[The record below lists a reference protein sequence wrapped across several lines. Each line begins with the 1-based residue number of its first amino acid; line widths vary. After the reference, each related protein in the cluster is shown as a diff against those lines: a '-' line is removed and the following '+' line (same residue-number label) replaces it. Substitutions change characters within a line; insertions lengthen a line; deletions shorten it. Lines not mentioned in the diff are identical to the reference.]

1 MIRQYIFKT
10 TKEIKFSLP
19 EDIKHQQFIK
29 LERSYDG
36 IEYKVLDITKYD
48 IIDKSLITLNFKIE
62 KETFIKISVADTG
75 LELGEVAIPYKS
87 DIEDVLDNLTETEQ
101 TLLQY
106 IDEAEIKQTQVTN
119 LKNNIL
125 SNELSINNGA
135 TTIENN
141 TTTIENNEKD
151 VYQILIDTNNT
162 IRGLKTITEQRIIE
176 KEPFNDYYTFD
187 ITPFNTLKDEA
198 IADKNK
204 AEIYANE
211 ADVSNNLDVSQID
224 LALSS
229 INSSLDNIKASVVI
243 STAAYN
249 KALNNKNKCV
259 QYKNK
264 VVKWNT
270 NGQFYSQETTNLK
283 AQALD
288 LKQQILDKIE
298 EFGTITDIIDDG
310 NIVGDKTYSSLK
322 SYELITDGDLPEN
335 TKTSQEINEIKIE
348 SLFNNTNE
356 LVGVLP
362 TDKIKY
368 YRTQDKGYYNCSFQ
382 DLKNKI
388 YQKDFMTK
396 EETNSINYN
405 TYLNISQSGNYR
417 KTKKKS
423 FIEYS
428 NEVIVGYINGSPI
441 FRNYF
446 QITNNDGINFII
458 PKGELDIGN
467 IINIQ
472 AMVSN
477 ETVFKNVN
485 YFDDGINILIDKGM
499 FSYCNVI
506 IDSTIIDIIDDSPLL
521 YENNFSALNTT
532 ISNATYDEF
541 GKIVNNYGMV
551 SEITNTP
558 YEQEIEDGGFKEYN
572 SQITLE
578 LQNLEATNQTTS
590 TFKTMKQVVNG
601 QELYLDNYLSEVS
614 ISGVVENQVGGDYTI
629 VKTTDTNQSTTDGVI
644 KSIGGK
650 IVRIKQV
657 GNQIVITR
665 HSNTTTLPIEYTYTI
680 DSTYFTNQ
688 ITAPSIFTSLSSFE
702 FFVNG
707 YDKIQDDGDYF
718 YFSVVIRGEGIAN
731 HLFLVKCL
739 ISSFSIVQSWKF
751 LGLYGLDVVNG
762 DVMTCGSVIDGYVFY
777 QARRVSTSETYN
789 TYLYKI
795 NLTTLEIQEKTGYYG
810 EHVYKTS
817 EGTVCLAGSGYL
829 RNFQNFKLNIPT
841 FSLTNFVSVEAYGSI
856 KYILTPENHLIVRY
870 YTESGGNYNH
880 RIYSLNNA
888 NYGSVLYNGTTI
900 YLPILGE
907 LVYLGTFN
915 GEIYTLSA
923 GRYLKY
929 NINLGTYTQIYVNMK
944 PMSGINGNIITTNVK
959 NSDGKEIVFFNTN
972 ANQFTIDN
980 RPLESEYTVTVPTQ
994 TNTISTVYLKPEITL
1009 KDGLKDDNTI
1019 VVGDLSEKE
1028 LFINTELSGAN
1039 LIVYETNTTQEQ
1051 TDTKRFY
1058 MWNIVAEKFNK
1069 LKKVVTYFKKK
1080 G

>member
-1 MIRQYIFKT
+1 MIRNYIFKT
-10 TKEIKFSLP
+10 KKEIKFSLP

-75 LELGEVAIPYKS
+75 SELGEVAIPYKS

-106 IDEAEIKQTQVTN
+106 INEAETKQTQITN

-125 SNELSINNGA
+125 SNELSINNSA
-135 TTIENN
+135 NTIENN

-162 IRGLKTITEQRIIE
+162 IRGLKTITEQRILE
-176 KEPFNDYYTFD
+176 KEPFNDDYTFD
-187 ITPFNTLKDEA
+187 ITQFNTLKDEA
-198 IADKNK
+198 IADKNQ

-249 KALNNKNKCV
+249 QALNNKNKCV

-270 NGQFYSQETTNLK
+270 NGQFYAQETTNLK
-283 AQALD
+283 SQAED
-288 LKQQILDKIE
+288 LKTQILEKIE
-298 EFGTITDIIDDG
+298 DFGEITDIIDDG

-428 NEVIVGYINGSPI
+428 HEVIVGYVDGSPI

-485 YFDDGINILIDKGM
+485 YIDDGINILIDKSM

-532 ISNATYDEF
+532 ISNSTYDEF
-541 GKIVNNYGMV
+541 GKIVNNYGTI

-578 LQNLEATNQTTS
+578 LQDLEATEQTTS

-601 QELYLDNYLSEVS
+601 QHLYLDNYLSEVA
-614 ISGVVENQVGGDYTI
+614 ISGVVENQIGGDYTI
-629 VKTTDTNQSTTDGVI
+629 TNTTGLHTQINSYNKEVI
-644 KSIGGK
+644 NGKMIKVSISSNK
-650 IVRIKQV
+650 P
-657 GNQIVITR
+657 VITKMTNNN
-665 HSNTTTLPIEYTYTI
+665 SLTIEQTNTIQTSYFTSQLPGFTTLNVSKIINNY
-680 DSTYFTNQ
+680 N
-688 ITAPSIFTSLSSFE
+688 LSF
-702 FFVNG
+702 
-707 YDKIQDDGDYF
+707 DGSYF
-718 YFSVVIRGEGIAN
+718 YFSYFIQYNTSNTMIFVC
-731 HLFLVKCL
+731 KCNPSNL
-739 ISSFSIVQSWKF
+739 SIISSYKCNLDNLYNSYDYIV
-751 LGLYGLDVVNG
+751 G
-762 DVMTCGSVIDGYVFY
+762 GSVIDGFAYFSIHPSGNY
-777 QARRVSTSETYN
+777 YLYLRRVDLYNLSFIGSDIFVGSE
-789 TYLYKI
+789 K
-795 NLTTLEIQEKTGYYG
+795 
-810 EHVYKTS
+810 
-817 EGTVCLAGSGYL
+817 
-829 RNFQNFKLNIPT
+829 
-841 FSLTNFVSVEAYGSI
+841 
-856 KYILTPENHLIVRY
+856 
-870 YTESGGNYNH
+870 GGNYGQFFKTNEGYIVYWKTNETV
-880 RIYSLNNA
+880 IY
-888 NYGSVLYNGTTI
+888 VLSGTTLGIVKSHSLISNYNLQIKKINGNRALICFRQDTNYHCIKTIDLKYSSFGNVFQNETNI
-900 YLPILGE
+900 YRAIEGE
-907 LVYLGTFN
+907 PFYLGVFN
-915 GEIYTLSA
+915 NNEYYIVGN
-923 GRYLKY
+923 RYLKY
-929 NINLGTYTQIYVNMK
+929 DLSSFVYTLQNISI
-944 PMSGINGNIITTNVK
+944 GITWGNNTIGGIL
-959 NSDGKEIVFFNTN
+959 NSDNKLIVFHNTN
-972 ANQFTIDN
+972 NNQSIIDN
-980 RPLESEYTVTVPTQ
+980 RPLEAQYTVTIPTQ
-994 TNTISTVYLKPEITL
+994 PTTIETVYLKPIITL

>member
-75 LELGEVAIPYKS
+75 SELGKVAIPYKS

-106 IDEAEIKQTQVTN
+106 IDEAKIKQTQVTN

-141 TTTIENNEKD
+141 TTTIENNSED
-151 VYQILIDTNNT
+151 VYQVLIDTNNT
-162 IRGLKTITEQRIIE
+162 VRGLKTITEKRIVE
-176 KEPFNDYYTFD
+176 KEPFSDDYTFD
-187 ITPFNTLKDEA
+187 IIPFNTLRDEV
-198 IADKNK
+198 IADKNQ

-211 ADVSNNLDVSQID
+211 ADVSNNLDIASIG

-229 INSSLDNIKASVVI
+229 INSSLDNIKASVLI

-270 NGQFYSQETTNLK
+270 DGAFYSQETTNLK

-298 EFGTITDIIDDG
+298 EFGAITDIIDDG
-310 NIVGDKTYSSLK
+310 NILGDKTYSSLK
-322 SYELITDGDLPEN
+322 SYELITNGELPEN
-335 TKTSQEINEIKIE
+335 TKTSQELNEIKT
-348 SLFNNTNE
+348 SSDFNNTNE
-356 LVGVLP
+356 LIGVLS

-368 YRTQDKGYYNCSFQ
+368 YRSKDKGYYNCSFQ
-382 DLKNKI
+382 DLKNTI

-396 EETNSINYN
+396 EETNSINYK
-405 TYLNISQSGNYR
+405 TYLNIAQDGIYR

-428 NEVIVGYINGSPI
+428 HEVIVGYVESSPI

-446 QITNNDGINFII
+446 QITNNDGTNFII

-477 ETVFKNVN
+477 GIVFKNVN
-485 YFDDGINILIDKGM
+485 YIDDGINILIEKDM

-506 IDSTIIDIIDDSPLL
+506 IDSTIIDIVDDSPLL
-521 YENNFSALNTT
+521 YENNFSALNTI

-541 GKIVNNYGMV
+541 GKIVNNYGMI

-558 YEQEIEDGGFKEYN
+558 YEQEVEDGGFKEYN

-578 LQNLEATNQTTS
+578 LQDLEATEQTTS

-601 QELYLDNYLSEVS
+601 QELYLDNYLSEAT
-614 ISGVVENQVGGDYTI
+614 ISGVVENQIGGDYTI
-629 VKTTDTNQSTTDGVI
+629 VKTTDTNQSTTGGFI

-650 IVRIKQV
+650 IVKIKQV

-665 HSNTTTLPIEYTYTI
+665 HSNTTTLPVEYTYTI

-688 ITAPSIFTSLSSFE
+688 IAGFKTLSYFAI
-702 FFVNG
+702 FVNG
-707 YDKIQDDGDYF
+707 NDKIQDDGNYF
-718 YFSVVIRGEGIAN
+718 YFSVAIKEAN
-731 HLFLVKCL
+731 DHLFLVKCS
-739 ISSFSIVQSWKF
+739 IYSFQIVQTWKF
-751 LGLYGLDVVNG
+751 TIFYGLNHI
-762 DVMTCGSVIDGYVFY
+762 MTGGSVIDGHVFY
-777 QARRVSTSETYN
+777 QRRRASQSEKYDMFF
-789 TYLYKI
+789 YKI
-795 NLTTLEIQEKTGYYG
+795 NLTTFVIESKEGYYG

-817 EGTVCLAGSGYL
+817 EGTVCVAGSGYL
-829 RNFQNFKLNIPT
+829 NSFENRKLNIPT
-841 FSLTNFVSVEAYGSI
+841 FTFTNYSSVGTNGSI

-870 YTESGGNYNH
+870 SGGAYDKH

-888 NYGSVLYNGTTI
+888 NYGSVLYNGSTI
-900 YLPILGE
+900 YYPIRGE

-923 GRYLKY
+923 GTYLKY
-929 NINLGTYTQIYVNMK
+929 NISLGTYTEVSVSMSPISG
-944 PMSGINGNIITTNVK
+944 MSGHYVTTNVK

-980 RPLESEYTVTVPTQ
+980 RPLQPQYTVTIPTQ
-994 TNTISTVYLKPEITL
+994 PQTIETVYLKPQITF

-1019 VVGDLSEKE
+1019 VVGDLIENE

-1039 LIVYETNTTQEQ
+1039 LIVYETNTTSEP

-1058 MWNIVAEKFNK
+1058 MWNILASKFNK
-1069 LKKVVTYFKKK
+1069 LKKVLTYFKKK